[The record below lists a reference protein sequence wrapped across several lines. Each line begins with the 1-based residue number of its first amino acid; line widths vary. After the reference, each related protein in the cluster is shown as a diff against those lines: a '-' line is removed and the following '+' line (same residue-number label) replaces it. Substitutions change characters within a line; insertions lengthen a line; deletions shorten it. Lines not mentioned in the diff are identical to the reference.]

1 MLLYVFYTC
10 CTIVKT
16 SIGATPY
23 SLVHGI
29 EVVMLLEV
37 EILSLKVMWDSELEK
52 YEWANIRYEQLNM
65 ISEKRLA
72 MICHHQLYQKN
83 DGQSIT

>member
-1 MLLYVFYTC
+1 MLLYAFYTC

-37 EILSLKVMWDSELEK
+37 EISSLRVMLDSELEK

-65 ISEKRLA
+65 ISEKRLV
-72 MICHHQLYQKN
+72 MICHHQLYQKIM
-83 DGQSIT
+83 DKA